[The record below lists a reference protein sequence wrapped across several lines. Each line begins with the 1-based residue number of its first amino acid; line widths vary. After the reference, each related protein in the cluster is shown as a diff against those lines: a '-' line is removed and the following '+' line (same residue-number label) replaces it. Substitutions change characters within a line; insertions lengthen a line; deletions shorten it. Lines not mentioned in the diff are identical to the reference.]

1 MVCDWNEE
9 TVHELLMPGMF
20 EDFYFIKYHEGY
32 RDSFDAIPGDLFE
45 DGRIITRIW
54 HLRM

>member
-1 MVCDWNEE
+1 
-9 TVHELLMPGMF
+9 MPGMF
-20 EDFYFIKYHEGY
+20 EDLYFIKYHEGY